1 MSSSPQPQ
9 ATSTGKC
16 STRYY
21 SSIINIVCC
30 RIYACVVMY
39 SAYRYI
45 VDTLVLLSILLQ
57 CVVLLMLAIIALQ
70 HSFSTPHFIIIRSVA
85 RLRYLLGYCRC
96 EFLACILF
104 RMRGTVLVV
113 VDSARD
119 TKDSSVTAARESTSQ
134 VIT

>member
-1 MSSSPQPQ
+1 MCRHVQRVSLYRRYARTTFNIASMRGTADASNNSP
-9 ATSTGKC
+9 
-16 STRYY
+16 
-21 SSIINIVCC
+21 
-30 RIYACVVMY
+30 
-39 SAYRYI
+39 
-45 VDTLVLLSILLQ
+45 
-57 CVVLLMLAIIALQ
+57 ALQ

-85 RLRYLLGYCRC
+85 RLRYLLDYCRC

-119 TKDSSVTAARESTSQ
+119 TKDSSVTTARESTSQ